1 MDDAETLRLLALQS
15 LRRKADELEEGE
27 VRFGASLAAVASSC
41 PLHDSHAANNSC
53 VDSRASR
60 AP

>member
-27 VRFGASLAAVASSC
+27 VRVVLC
-41 PLHDSHAANNSC
+41 TRP
-53 VDSRASR
+53 SRAR
-60 AP
+60 ARSTTCALR